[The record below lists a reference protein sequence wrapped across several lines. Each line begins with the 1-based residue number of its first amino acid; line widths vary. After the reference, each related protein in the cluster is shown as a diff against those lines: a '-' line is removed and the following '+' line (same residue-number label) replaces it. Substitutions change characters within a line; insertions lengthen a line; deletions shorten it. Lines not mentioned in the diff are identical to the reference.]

1 MLGITYLN
9 WNNMRGGK
17 RRIRILKLSD
27 ETLDNKIIKSSNTTS
42 FEEKQMQ
49 LEMQI
54 QENSTPIDV
63 MHMCLNVGMTRNQI
77 LKYCMKKFGLTK
89 IELLKTMTQSIE
101 ERNKPKKKDERE
113 I

>member
-1 MLGITYLN
+1 
-9 WNNMRGGK
+9 MRGGK
-17 RRIRILKLSD
+17 RRVRILKTVD
-27 ETLDNKIIKSSNTTS
+27 ETLDNKKIRSSNTSS
-42 FEEKQMQ
+42 FEEQQMQ

-89 IELLKTMTQSIE
+89 IELLEMMTHSLQ
-101 ERNKPKKKDERE
+101 ERKKIGKKDERE